1 MKLTALAPGGNSC
14 PAESGRVSWRR
25 ATTTP
30 AFHPGAHQVGDLV
43 AYIRAGL
50 PSVPGATPRP
60 VITGQG
66 PCGRGR
72 APLPAV
78 WLRQLPRPEQAR
90 RRAEPAVAG
99 QGDPS
104 AVQKPASAA
113 CARQYFPHEVAILR
127 GCPANAPALCFACT
141 AHRCRPDL
149 QRRGSPRSASAG
161 RPRVDEQQPAAVSG
175 GQPSETETDPGPP
188 ARLTRGLAQ
197 AEHSDRPL
205 AVDDG

>member
-141 AHRCRPDL
+141 SGKEQSCP
-149 QRRGSPRSASAG
+149 PRAFAAVRTSTPSAG
-161 RPRVDEQQPAAVSG
+161 APVPARPPAA
-175 GQPSETETDPGPP
+175 
-188 ARLTRGLAQ
+188 RL
-197 AEHSDRPL
+197 AEERFGWTPTS
-205 AVDDG
+205 